1 MIIFFSVEG
10 PILNILASSTDNLIY
25 TYIYSKNRTWETLYQ
40 IAYPFCTLY
49 KYTNFNKIVI
59 FLNSEVKYYTVDMI
73 LIGCNTVNRRVSIN
87 ILWLRKYSTGGT
99 MGMIWYYYGL
109 TRTKKILIFKV
120 QESQDICACHKWE
133 YSLKGDC
140 HCSYPTIYMGLYNLL
155 FEKFNLKNIFLRCGQ
170 FQVRSVSSI
179 LFMFLKQLNLWKRT
193 LRENFELQYSTFSV
207 TFAKLD

>member
-1 MIIFFSVEG
+1 M
-10 PILNILASSTDNLIY
+10 T
-25 TYIYSKNRTWETLYQ
+25 K
-40 IAYPFCTLY
+40 
-49 KYTNFNKIVI
+49 
-59 FLNSEVKYYTVDMI
+59 
-73 LIGCNTVNRRVSIN
+73 
-87 ILWLRKYSTGGT
+87 RKYSTGGT

-120 QESQDICACHKWE
+120 QESQDICAYHRWE

-193 LRENFELQYSTFSV
+193 LREKLSSNTQHFQSLLQKYT
-207 TFAKLD
+207 KP